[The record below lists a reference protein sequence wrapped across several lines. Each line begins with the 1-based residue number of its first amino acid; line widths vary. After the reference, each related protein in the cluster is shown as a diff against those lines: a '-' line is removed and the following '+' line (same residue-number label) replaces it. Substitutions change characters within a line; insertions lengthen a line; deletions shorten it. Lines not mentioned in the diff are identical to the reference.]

1 LVSPSI
7 ILPKRPSYESIS
19 LLYSGVS
26 VPLVTLNGISYPSKL
41 TELVGLGSIFTVA
54 VFVSPLGDVKLT
66 NSSTPIFSE
75 VVPIGV

>member
-7 ILPKRPSYESIS
+7 ILPKRPSYESIN

-26 VPLVTLNGISYPSKL
+26 APLVILNGTSYPSRL
-41 TELVGLGSIFTVA
+41 IELVGLGNIFTGTVL
-54 VFVSPLGDVKLT
+54 VSPLGDVKLT
-66 NSSTPIFSE
+66 SSSTPIFSE